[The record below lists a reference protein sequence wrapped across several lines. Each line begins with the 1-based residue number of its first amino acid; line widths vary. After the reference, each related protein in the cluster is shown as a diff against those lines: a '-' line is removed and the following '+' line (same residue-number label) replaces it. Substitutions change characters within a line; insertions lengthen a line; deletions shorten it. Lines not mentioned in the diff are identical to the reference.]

1 MILQENPIVL
11 IVDDEKVNLKLLSD
25 LLQNDAQIILA
36 KNGKQALEKIKKQQP
51 DLILLDV
58 VMPDM
63 DGFEVLQELKSRT
76 LTKLIPVIFV
86 TGLTDVEFEEKGIA
100 LGASDY
106 ILKPFHYAVVKA
118 RVKLHLQLVRQ
129 RKMLEKLALIDPL
142 TELPNRRKFEETL
155 NVEWRLATRTKTCLS
170 IGLLNL
176 DGFKRINEQY
186 GYTLGDEHLARIAVA
201 FVQQLKRAKDFVGR
215 YSGQEF
221 VFLLPATDEAGA
233 HNVISRCLSAIDSLR
248 IEIAPDSGEYLTA
261 SSGGLSIV
269 PEVGDNLADMTS
281 KADGMLHQ
289 ARQTGSGKVCW
300 KTFGE

>member
-1 MILQENPIVL
+1 MLQENPVVL

-36 KNGKQALEKIKKQQP
+36 KNGRQALEKINKQLP

-63 DGFEVLQELKSRT
+63 DGFEVLQELKSKTR
-76 LTKLIPVIFV
+76 TKLIPVIFV

-106 ILKPFHYAVVKA
+106 ILKPFHNAVVKA
-118 RVKLHLQLVRQ
+118 RVKLHLHLVRQ

-142 TELPNRRKFEETL
+142 TELPNRRKFEEML
-155 NVEWRLATRTKTCLS
+155 NVEWRLALRTRTCLS

-186 GYTLGDEHLARIAVA
+186 GYALGDEYLVRIALA
-201 FVQQLKRAKDFVGR
+201 LTQQLKRAKDFIGR
-215 YSGQEF
+215 FSGQEF
-221 VFLLPATDEAGA
+221 VFLLPATDETGA
-233 HNVISRCLSAIDSLR
+233 HNVISRCQSSIDSLR
-248 IEIAPDSGEYLTA
+248 IKLASDSEEYLTA
-261 SSGGLSIV
+261 CIGGLSIT
-269 PEVGDNLADMTS
+269 PKMDDNLADITS
-281 KADGMLHQ
+281 KVDGMLHQ
-289 ARQTGSGKVCW
+289 ARQSGSGKVCW
-300 KTFGE
+300 KVFGK

>member
-1 MILQENPIVL
+1 MLQENPVVL
-11 IVDDEKVNLKLLSD
+11 VVDDEKVNLKLLSD
-25 LLQNDAQIILA
+25 LLHNDAQVKLA
-36 KNGKQALEKIKKQQP
+36 KNGRQALEKINRQLP

-63 DGFEVLQELKSRT
+63 DGFEVLKELKSNT

-106 ILKPFHYAVVKA
+106 ILKPFHNAVVKA

-155 NVEWRLATRTKTCLS
+155 NVEWRLALRTNTCLS

-186 GYTLGDEHLARIAVA
+186 GYALGDEHLARIAVA
-201 FVQQLKRAKDFVGR
+201 FVQQLRRAKDFVGR
-215 YSGQEF
+215 FSGQEF
-221 VFLLPATDEAGA
+221 VFLLPATDEQGA
-233 HNVISRCLSAIDSLR
+233 HNVISRCQSAIDSLR
-248 IEIAPDSGEYLTA
+248 IEAVPGCSEHLTA
-261 SSGGLSIV
+261 SIGGLSVI
-269 PEVGDNLADMTS
+269 PEMDDNLADITS
-281 KADGMLHQ
+281 KVDEMLHQ
-289 ARQTGSGKVCW
+289 ARQSGSGKVCW
-300 KTFGE
+300 TVFGE